1 MGTQNII
8 IRPATDADREAIL
21 ALGPRL
27 AVGVAPWRD
36 QSEALAAGGRWLED
50 SLAAAARGEGA
61 AFVGSVADEVLGV
74 IGIRP
79 SRHFTGENDGYIG
92 ELVVAENASRQG
104 IGQALIDVA
113 DTWARDHGLANLT
126 LHTGAYNTGARA
138 FYAALGFTEEEV
150 RLTRPLTTNQPS
162 S

>member
-1 MGTQNII
+1 MSPQNII
-8 IRPATDADREAIL
+8 IRPATDADRQAVL

-50 SLAAAARGEGA
+50 SLAAAARGDGTVFVA
-61 AFVGSVADEVLGV
+61 AVAEEVLGV
-74 IGIRP
+74 IGIGP

-104 IGQALIDVA
+104 IGQALVGAA
-113 DTWARDHGLANLT
+113 DAWARDRGLANLT
-126 LHTGAYNTGARA
+126 LHTGAYNIGARA
-138 FYAALGFTEEEV
+138 FYAALGFVEEEV
-150 RLTRPLTTNQPS
+150 RLTRPL
-162 S
+162 